1 MLIET
6 HIIQNFAP
14 SNLNRDDTNA
24 PKECEFGGVRRA
36 RISSQCLKRAMRMAP
51 VFAKTTQVP
60 LGMRTKYA
68 SRVIG
73 EYLKAK
79 VKPDDEINQAIPL
92 MLEAYL
98 SKLDS
103 KAKNEPKTAVLLY
116 LSPSEVKK
124 ISEAMLE
131 NRDALLEKEKKG
143 KDAAEAIAK
152 QLTRSASGI
161 TSAPDIA
168 LFGRMMAEKPDL
180 SLDAAC
186 QVAHAISTHRTTFEM
201 DYFTAVDDLNQ
212 KEETG
217 AGMLGF
223 VAFNSACFY
232 RYANIHWEQLVKNLA
247 GDEALAK
254 KTVEAFLRAAAEA
267 VPSGKQ
273 TSFAANNP
281 PSFLLAT
288 ARESN
293 TGWSLANAFEQS
305 VRYEADGGYV
315 APSILA
321 LDRYWG
327 RLQSMYPGD
336 GIKAAAAVCLDGKD
350 VLDHLAGYAT
360 GNLEGLVQTIT
371 AVLTA

>member
-14 SNLNRDDTNA
+14 SNLNRDDTNS

-36 RISSQCLKRAMRMAP
+36 RISSQCLKRAMRTAP
-51 VFAKTTQVP
+51 IFAKTTKVA
-60 LGMRTKYA
+60 LGVRSKFA
-68 SRVIG
+68 SRLIS
-73 EYLKAK
+73 EYLKEK
-79 VKPDDEINQAIPL
+79 GKPDEEINQAVPL
-92 MLEAYL
+92 FIEAYL

-103 KAKNEPKTAVLLY
+103 KNKDEFKTAVLLY
-116 LSPSEVKK
+116 LSPQEVEK
-124 ISEAMLE
+124 ISDAMIE
-131 NRDALLEKEKKG
+131 KWDALLEKDKKG
-143 KDAAEAIAK
+143 KDVADAMAK
-152 QLTRSASGI
+152 QLTKSASGI

-168 LFGRMMAEKPDL
+168 LFGRMMAEKPEL

-223 VAFNSACFY
+223 VTFNSACFY
-232 RYANIHWEQLVKNLA
+232 RYANIHWEQLVANLNQ
-247 GDEALAK
+247 ETALAK

-281 PSFLLAT
+281 PSFILAT
-288 ARESN
+288 VRDSN
-293 TGWSLANAFEQS
+293 MGWSLANAFEQA
-305 VRYEADGGYV
+305 VRYGPDGGFLD
-315 APSILA
+315 PSIQA
-321 LDRYWG
+321 LDQYWG
-327 RLQSMYPGD
+327 GMQTIYASD
-336 GIKAAAAVCLDGKD
+336 GLKTASAVSLAGKASLE
-350 VLDHLAGYAT
+350 HLAEYIT
-360 GNLEGLVQTIT
+360 GNLESLVMAIT
-371 AVLTA
+371 AALPA